1 MAKIEFTIKNG
12 EVFIE
17 IFGVEDASC
26 EDITKVFQE
35 ELGAVVE
42 HHEKQQEWV
51 ELDQISISES

>member
-51 ELDQISISES
+51 ELE